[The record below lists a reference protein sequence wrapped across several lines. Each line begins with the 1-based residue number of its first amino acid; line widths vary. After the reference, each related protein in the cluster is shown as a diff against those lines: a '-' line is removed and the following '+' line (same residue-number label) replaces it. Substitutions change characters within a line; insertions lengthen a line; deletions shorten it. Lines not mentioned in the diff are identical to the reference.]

1 MKSKFL
7 TVLVV
12 LAYWLIGL
20 YSVAIAASAPSAIQL
35 NAGGFGSD
43 AVSSWPVY
51 VAQEK
56 GFFAK
61 EGVQLNFTR
70 SYEQMMALIGGSF
83 DIIGEA
89 ADSPILAADKGADIL
104 VVYDLSRRPSQFMVL
119 APGVQ
124 TVSELK
130 EKTIGVW
137 KIPSTDQ
144 LLTKKFL
151 AKNGIDINTI
161 KYRRI
166 GGSRDRFAA
175 LQTRQIS
182 ATVLSTAYAFT
193 AQEEGMKVVAS
204 PADWETFPWTFAVV
218 RRNWAEANRETIVK
232 YVRAVYRATQ
242 WLYDP
247 ANYEEA
253 VRILSPIT
261 KFDDK
266 TMRWALKGSIE
277 HKIYNLEKPSAGVFQ
292 VAAEWLLSEGFLSKP
307 FDTAKILDT
316 KYYEQ
321 ATK

>member
-1 MKSKFL
+1 MKLKFL
-7 TVLVV
+7 MV
-12 LAYWLIGL
+12 LATLVWWLGGLCSIG
-20 YSVAIAASAPSAIQL
+20 IAASSPSMVPL

-61 EGVQLNFTR
+61 EGIQLNFTR

-89 ADSPILAADKGADIL
+89 ADGPILAADKGAEIL

-119 APGVQ
+119 APGIQ
-124 TVSELK
+124 AVSELK
-130 EKTIGVW
+130 DKPIGVW

-144 LLTKKFL
+144 MLTKKFL
-151 AKNGIDINTI
+151 AKNGIDVNSI

-175 LQTRQIS
+175 LQTGQIG
-182 ATVLSTAYAFT
+182 ATVLSTAYAFR
-193 AQEEGMKVVAS
+193 AQEQGMKIVAS
-204 PADWETFPWTFAVV
+204 PADWEIFPWTFVVV
-218 RRNWAEANRETIVK
+218 RRNWAEANKETIVK
-232 YVRAVYRATQ
+232 YVRAVYRATR
-242 WLYDP
+242 WLYDQR
-247 ANYEEA
+247 NYEEA

-266 TMRWALKGSIE
+266 AMRWALKGSIE
-277 HKIYNLEKPSAGVFQ
+277 QKIYNLEKPNAGVFQ
-292 VAAEWLLSEGFLSKP
+292 LAAEWLLAEGFLLKP

-316 KYYEQ
+316 TYYEQ
-321 ATK
+321 AIK